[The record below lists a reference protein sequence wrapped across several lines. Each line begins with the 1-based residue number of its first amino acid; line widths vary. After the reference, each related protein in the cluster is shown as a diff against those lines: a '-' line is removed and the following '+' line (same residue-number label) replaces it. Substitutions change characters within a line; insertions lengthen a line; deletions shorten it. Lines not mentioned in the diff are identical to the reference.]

1 MAMGDAL
8 AAEYLK
14 VGAVVIAHRF
24 EFPDKTKAKYC
35 VLLEN
40 YDPKRPNTIVA
51 LTTSNRRFRDR
62 PWIIAIP
69 PNTCGIATVS
79 YLDCNNCWPLPTHEL
94 ASSRKSQ
101 VSIHRPTARKHY
113 RGYLS
118 RSRGGTIDPR
128 GIPSS
133 HFRRISAMA
142 LHEPCHRLSKA
153 ARIGANSQ

>member
-94 ASSRKSQ
+94 ASSRKYQYIGQLPEST
-101 VSIHRPTARKHY
+101 IEDI
-113 RGYLS
+113 YLALEEA
-118 RSRGGTIDPR
+118 PL
-128 GIPSS
+128 IPEEYLV
-133 HFRRISAMA
+133 RIFG
-142 LHEPCHRLSKA
+142 E
-153 ARIGANSQ
+153 

>member
-79 YLDCNNCWPLPTHEL
+79 YLDCNNCWPLPTQV
-94 ASSRKSQ
+94 ASINTSANCPK
-101 VSIHRPTARKHY
+101 A
-113 RGYLS
+113 LS
-118 RSRGGTIDPR
+118 RIFISLSRR
-128 GIPSS
+128 
-133 HFRRISAMA
+133 H
-142 LHEPCHRLSKA
+142 H
-153 ARIGANSQ
+153 